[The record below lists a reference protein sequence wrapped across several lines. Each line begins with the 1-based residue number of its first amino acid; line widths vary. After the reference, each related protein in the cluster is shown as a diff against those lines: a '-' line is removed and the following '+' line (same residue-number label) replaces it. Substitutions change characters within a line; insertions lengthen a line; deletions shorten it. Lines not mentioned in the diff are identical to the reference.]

1 MIGKAWTSEEFPQLL
16 SELKEKKTFKEIA
29 EAHGRT
35 ENAIKFKVLFYA
47 CNKVLVEGQSQELVL
62 EETGLTA
69 EELQGALD
77 RRSGKFVAVAKPVP
91 LVKPMPLVKRTPLV
105 KPVPLV
111 KPMVKKAT
119 KLANLTDILAVVN
132 SVQTLLTHYIA
143 THGE

>member
-91 LVKPMPLVKRTPLV
+91 LVKPM
-105 KPVPLV
+105 
-111 KPMVKKAT
+111 VKKAT